1 MSDEDKIGGK
11 LEQSEAGTADK
22 NYDNEFKR
30 LVCNWLQEE
39 LEVKTDKSGHTI
51 SDEILESRKQKRRIG
66 WGVAVVAAIVPLV
79 MLSIMVWLMVCR
91 WDGMGGMREWTR
103 TAFISGSFL
112 SFIVIY
118 AALIKGMFSR
128 TKEEE
133 EEGALPIKEASDLLR
148 EFRDDN

>member
-30 LVCNWLQEE
+30 LVCNWLQDE
-39 LEVKTDKSGHTI
+39 LDLKTDKSAHTI
-51 SDEILESRKQKRRIG
+51 SDEILKSRKQKRQIG
-66 WGVAVVAAIVPLV
+66 WGVAVVAAIVPLA
-79 MLSIMVWLMVCR
+79 MLSIMVWLMIYK
-91 WDGMGGMREWTR
+91 WDGMGGGMREWTR
-103 TAFISGSFL
+103 TAFVSGSFL

-118 AALIKGMFSR
+118 AVLIKGMFSR

-133 EEGALPIKEASDLLR
+133 DASPIKEASDLLR
-148 EFRDDN
+148 EFRGDN